1 MSDLQRIT
9 IEYIEFED
17 RFRLT
22 GEMKAD
28 SGETSEPIES
38 SEPSESI
45 ESSEVDESGKIDV
58 VTIWLTQRLLNL
70 LLPILFEWLQDRS
83 AVASKNPSGDRQTN
97 EFLQG
102 FAQQAATEQIPQQ
115 PPVQSQ
121 ADTLSWLVR
130 EVDIGRGPEGVK
142 LSLKG
147 HNGEEASLSL
157 EQGQL
162 RQWLSIVHN
171 GWVRAEWPKTIWPS
185 WILETAP
192 TTAVEPGKAFH

>member
-22 GEMKAD
+22 GEMKTD
-28 SGETSEPIES
+28 EDS
-38 SEPSESI
+38 SESPEA
-45 ESSEVDESGKIDV
+45 DESGEVEV

-70 LLPILFEWLQDRS
+70 LLPILFEWLQQRS
-83 AVASKNPSGDRQTN
+83 PEATKNPSRDRQAN
-97 EFLQG
+97 ELLQG

-115 PPVQSQ
+115 MPVQSQ
-121 ADTLSWLVR
+121 ADTHSWLVR

-142 LSLKG
+142 LNLKG
-147 HNGEEASLSL
+147 HNDEEASFAL
-157 EQGQL
+157 ERDQL

-171 GWVRAEWPKTIWPS
+171 GWIRAEWPKTIWPS
-185 WILETAP
+185 WILETGPA
-192 TTAVEPGKAFH
+192 TAVEANKAFH